1 MQTDARSLRRQMCRC
16 FALFLVIGMTLAC
29 NKSKNASP
37 SSEAQTVQSPAQS
50 TPSLTAEPSSP
61 ARHVDPA
68 RAWQYLKEIVA
79 IGPRWDGSKG
89 QERIGQYLHSKLKND
104 QVEEDTFIADTP
116 AGKIP
121 MRNIIAKFPGT
132 KDGIIVLGS
141 HIDTNY
147 PLRHTGYV
155 GANDGGSST
164 ALLLAIA
171 DQLRGKTIDGYSV
184 WLAFLDGEEAI
195 QEWTDTDSIYGSR
208 HLAAKWQAAGTTN
221 KIRAFIL
228 ADMIGDKDLNV
239 RRDENSTSWLEDL
252 VLRAA
257 TRLGYQS
264 HFFATSSPVGD
275 DHTPFAAAGVPV
287 ADLIDFDYGYSNA
300 FWHTPEDT
308 IDKLSPTSLQISGDV
323 ILETIR
329 LLNANADRLPASNA
343 KKAP

>member
-1 MQTDARSLRRQMCRC
+1 MQADARSLSRQMCRC
-16 FALFLVIGMTLAC
+16 FALLLVFAIALAC
-29 NKSKNASP
+29 NKSKNAP
-37 SSEAQTVQSPAQS
+37 SSEAQTAQPPTQSAPA
-50 TPSLTAEPSSP
+50 LTAEPSGP
-61 ARHVDPA
+61 ATHVDPA
-68 RAWQYLKEIVA
+68 RAWQYLKDIVA

-89 QERIGQYLHSKLKND
+89 QERIGQYLHSKLKSD
-104 QVEEDTFIADTP
+104 EVEEDTFTADTP
-116 AGKIP
+116 AGKIA
-121 MRNIIAKFPGT
+121 MRNIVAKFPGT
-132 KDGIIVLGS
+132 RDGIIVLGT

-147 PLRHTGYV
+147 PLRNTGYV

-171 DQLRGKTIDGYSV
+171 DQLRGKKIEGYSV

-208 HLAAKWQAAGTTN
+208 HLAAKWQSDGTMS
-221 KIRAFIL
+221 KIKAFIL
-228 ADMIGDKDLNV
+228 ADMIGDKDLNI

-252 VLRAA
+252 ILRAS

-264 HFFATSSPVGD
+264 HFYATSSPVGD

-287 ADLIDFDYGYSNA
+287 ADLIDFDYGYGNA

-323 ILETIR
+323 ILETVR
-329 LLNANADRLPASNA
+329 LLNANADHLPSTNA